1 MGFGRAMSELRL
13 RRIRDLQMRRA
24 RATSAAKF
32 RATARVTLIVAVSGL
47 MLVGALHLIGVI

>member
-13 RRIRDLQMRRA
+13 RRVRDLQKRRA

-47 MLVGALHLIGVI
+47 MVVGALHLIGVI